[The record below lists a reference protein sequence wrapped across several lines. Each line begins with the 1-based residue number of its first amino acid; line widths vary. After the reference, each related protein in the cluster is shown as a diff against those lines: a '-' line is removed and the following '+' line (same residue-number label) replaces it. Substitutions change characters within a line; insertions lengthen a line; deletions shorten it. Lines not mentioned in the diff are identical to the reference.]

1 MFFGRI
7 AVRRIEF
14 APTQA
19 KPACAGFQ
27 TISLIAILD
36 CVRDIGRGAQLYA
49 PTDRVF
55 YPIENRYHSLFLLWY
70 YLPLL

>member
-1 MFFGRI
+1 M
-7 AVRRIEF
+7 
-14 APTQA
+14 
-19 KPACAGFQ
+19 
-27 TISLIAILD
+27 
-36 CVRDIGRGAQLYA
+36 RDIGRGAQLCA